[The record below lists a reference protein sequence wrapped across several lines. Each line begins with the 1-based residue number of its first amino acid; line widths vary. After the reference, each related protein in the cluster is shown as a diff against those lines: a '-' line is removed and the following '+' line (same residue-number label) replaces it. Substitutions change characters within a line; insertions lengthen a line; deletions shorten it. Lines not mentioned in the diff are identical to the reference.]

1 MQKTWER
8 CNVRATERKMLIMK
22 KIQNEGT
29 ADIAEL
35 AHIYNVSTMTIRRD
49 LSKLAEEG
57 LVTLEYGGAVL
68 NSGTLFEHNM
78 TMKKSEYQQEKLR
91 IAKKCASLIKEGD
104 SVFLD
109 AGTTVCE
116 LANLIAARRNITVMT
131 HSLLVANA
139 LASSE
144 IDLIMCPGKFRPKSM
159 AYMGQFTDQFL
170 SSFQIDKLFLA
181 VEGVDVNTGI
191 SVPNIQDGVT
201 KQNLIKYSKQVI
213 CMTDHSKF
221 DKSFYFK
228 ICGMEQ
234 IDLLVTD
241 SGLSEEQA
249 EIYAKSVNLVRA

>member
-1 MQKTWER
+1 M
-8 CNVRATERKMLIMK
+8 RATERKMLIMK

-139 LASSE
+139 LASSK

-249 EIYAKSVNLVRA
+249 EIYAKGVNLVRA